1 MVDAPTLLPEG
12 HTDDKSRLGYV
23 MVATAATLFAVNG
36 SVSKVVLSSGL
47 SSLELAQIRNTF
59 AALLFLAFLLVV
71 APSRLRVDRR
81 ELLFLVAFGLVGIA
95 LVQWLYFVALE
106 HLPVG
111 VALLI
116 EFTAPLFVALFA
128 RFVYKER
135 VRARIWL
142 AVACCIV
149 GLSLVVE
156 IWTGV
161 AFSTVG
167 VTAAF
172 AGAFALTAYLLMAE
186 RERKHRDAASLSFYG
201 FLFAALLGP
210 SSSHSGVPVEYA
222 RKERLPAGKSRRPHR
237 ARLAARR
244 LHHRDR
250 DVRDLFATDG
260 IASPHQR
267 DARLDRGVAR
277 ARRRDGD
284 RLGLARRE
292 LRADAARRRR
302 HRHRGDPRR
311 PVGALK
317 ALATSCCERRERLL
331 SRPPCACNK
340 LLQERRATLGAW
352 SSAFS

>member
-128 RFVYKER
+128 RLVYKER

-201 FLFAALLGP
+201 FLFAALLWAVVQP
-210 SSSHSGVPVEYA
+210 LWKFPWST
-222 RKERLPAGKSRRPHR
+222 LGKSVSLQGNLADHTAPVWLLVGFIIVIGTFVTFSLLTGSLRHISATR
-237 ARLAARR
+237 ASIVASLEPVVATVIAWAWLDESFGPTQLVGGAIVIAGILVAQSAR
-244 LHHRDR
+244 
-250 DVRDLFATDG
+250 
-260 IASPHQR
+260 
-267 DARLDRGVAR
+267 
-277 ARRRDGD
+277 
-284 RLGLARRE
+284 
-292 LRADAARRRR
+292 
-302 HRHRGDPRR
+302 
-311 PVGALK
+311 
-317 ALATSCCERRERLL
+317 
-331 SRPPCACNK
+331 
-340 LLQERRATLGAW
+340 
-352 SSAFS
+352 